1 MSRFESPY
9 YPPRAG
15 WHRPV
20 FRWVEALKRLMWL
33 DRIHLPAGMAH
44 RAFVAGLVIPGYAF
58 VARRERV
65 IGRVVMSGYALLA
78 AVFIVWLGYPV
89 ANFAFGLMLSI
100 HVSSVIFLFN
110 PWLVAARLAFRLATG
125 IGLLLVIGGGLYAP
139 LRRQIESK
147 WLVPLRIEEQ
157 VVIVQT
163 FSSPT
168 TVKRGDWVAYSL
180 EGERATGLHARAG
193 LGLRPILAK
202 AGDLVRFK
210 AETFE
215 VNGVSSP
222 RLRHMPTSGEVT
234 VPEKNWFI
242 WPEFAISNRGNT
254 AEAAISTALLRL
266 ATVSE
271 KQFVGKPFQ
280 RWFWRRQHLS

>member
-65 IGRVVMSGYALLA
+65 IGRLVMSGYALLA

-210 AETFE
+210 PETFE
-215 VNGVSSP
+215 VNGVPSP
-222 RLRHMPTSGEVT
+222 RLKHMPTSGEVT